1 MKTLEFGSARLSVRY
16 KRDLLPK
23 VVTFVLATV
32 SNRSTLPSFIFYS
45 RDVCQKIVQRNVQ
58 TSFESIV
65 SENSGHLSHPEN
77 TRILLLE
84 TS

>member
-32 SNRSTLPSFIFYS
+32 SNRSNLPSFIFYS
-45 RDVCQKIVQRNVQ
+45 RDVCQTIVQRNVQ

-65 SENSGHLSHPEN
+65 SFSKR
-77 TRILLLE
+77 T
-84 TS
+84 